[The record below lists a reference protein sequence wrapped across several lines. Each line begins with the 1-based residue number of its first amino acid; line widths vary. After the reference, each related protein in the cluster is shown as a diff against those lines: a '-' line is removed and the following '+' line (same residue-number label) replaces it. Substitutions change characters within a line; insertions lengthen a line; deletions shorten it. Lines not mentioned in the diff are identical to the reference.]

1 METFTQDFYWLYKQ
15 EWIQAGEYTIK
26 KFSDKNRSGTIL
38 LMKDNFPVFLILYK
52 HDTEGT

>member
-26 KFSDKNRSGTIL
+26 KFSDKKKKKKEVQWQEQVWDYSSYER
-38 LMKDNFPVFLILYK
+38 
-52 HDTEGT
+52 